1 MKAMFRLFI
10 IIGLLLGLNIGSSAA
25 DMRSVFET
33 QKSATSM
40 PGKVVFDRDIEGS
53 KFVAIKSGKTTYVQY
68 MLAQDVHLYTLDPVN
83 GGTCVTLKKD
93 KRRTVVFFPIPF
105 PDNKDESVEWV
116 QLEEAD
122 FKKLIEALKP

>member
-1 MKAMFRLFI
+1 MKIVIRLLAI
-10 IIGLLLGLNIGSSAA
+10 VGLLLGINIGSSAA

-33 QKSATSM
+33 LKPAASM

-53 KFVAIKSGKTTYVQY
+53 KFVAIKSGKTTYIQY
-68 MLAQDVHLYTLDPVN
+68 MLAPDVYLYALDPVN
-83 GGTCVTLKKD
+83 GGTCVTLKKE

-105 PDNKDESVEWV
+105 PDNKDASVEWV

>member
-1 MKAMFRLFI
+1 MKNVIRLLA
-10 IIGLLLGLNIGSSAA
+10 IIGLLLGINIGSSAA
-25 DMRSVFET
+25 DMRSVFESP
-33 QKSATSM
+33 KSTATM

-68 MLAQDVHLYTLDPVN
+68 MLATDVNLYSIDPVS
-83 GGTCVTLKKD
+83 GGSCITLRKD
-93 KRRTVVFFPIPF
+93 KRRTIVFFPIPF